1 MWSEKG
7 RTGECDK
14 TTPTTELT
22 VYFGLPLGSFSEAEK
37 DLVVKGCPG
46 AVPLLYFFSLS
57 GLCALLIQRLV

>member
-37 DLVVKGCPG
+37 ELVVKGCPG

-57 GLCALLIQRLV
+57 VIQRLVLV